1 MSSYLKLTSR
11 AHQEC
16 TGLTSLHREE
26 PSTVVRAMSTHA
38 PTGEGPCTEH
48 GQDRRPRPAAL
59 PEPRTRHEE
68 AALAPQALAAP
79 AAWGRRTQAGRWRS
93 WRGPAYEDAR
103 PARLGGTQ
111 ARRRPTPSAGGAL
124 GSQRPAGQ
132 RRPAPWRARISAAVR
147 CSGAT
152 RAHQGARAAAPAHA
166 ER

>member
-26 PSTVVRAMSTHA
+26 PSTVVRAMSMHA

-132 RRPAPWRARISAAVR
+132 RRPAPWRARISAAAR
-147 CSGAT
+147 GSRGA
-152 RAHQGARAAAPAHA
+152 
-166 ER
+166 

>member
-1 MSSYLKLTSR
+1 MEEFLPKTHQSCTSGVHWSDQFAPRGALDGR
-11 AHQEC
+11 AC
-16 TGLTSLHREE
+16 D
-26 PSTVVRAMSTHA
+26 A

-132 RRPAPWRARISAAVR
+132 RRPAPWRARISAAAR
-147 CSGAT
+147 GSRGA
-152 RAHQGARAAAPAHA
+152 
-166 ER
+166 